1 VVHRLRAR
9 GYEPVEVLEQDYVER
24 LSGVRLARKGSDVIV
39 DLLFASSGK
48 LLDAL
53 RIWPLN
59 VFPSGTRGLVI
70 ASAALIG
77 YRDQL
82 VSTGQGEQES
92 VEPRDCIRERVDV
105 SQVPLA

>member
-1 VVHRLRAR
+1 V
-9 GYEPVEVLEQDYVER
+9 
-24 LSGVRLARKGSDVIV
+24 
-39 DLLFASSGK
+39 

-53 RIWPLN
+53 RIRPLN
-59 VFPSGTRGLVI
+59 ASLLGTRELVI

-82 VSTGQGEQES
+82 LSTGQGEQEP
-92 VEPRDCIRERVDV
+92 VELRDCIRERVNV

>member
-1 VVHRLRAR
+1 MDFHGVEWVEVVH
-9 GYEPVEVLEQDYVER
+9 PTQT
-24 LSGVRLARKGSDVIV
+24 
-39 DLLFASSGK
+39 K

-59 VFPSGTRGLVI
+59 MFPSGTRGLVI